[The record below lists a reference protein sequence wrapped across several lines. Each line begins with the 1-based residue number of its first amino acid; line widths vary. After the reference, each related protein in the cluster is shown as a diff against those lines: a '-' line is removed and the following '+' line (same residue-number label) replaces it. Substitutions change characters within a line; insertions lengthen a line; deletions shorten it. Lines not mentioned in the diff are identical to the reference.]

1 MNAAEIKL
9 ELINRIANL
18 KDTKIIDEIKNL
30 LDFEQDADVYQLDDV
45 QNVRLLNAQ
54 NDDVLSEDEAN
65 NQIEKWLQER

>member
-30 LDFEQDADVYQLDDV
+30 LDFEQDTDVYQLDDV

-54 NDDVLSEDEAN
+54 NDEVLSEDEAN
-65 NQIEKWLQER
+65 NEIEKWLQEK

>member
-30 LDFEQDADVYQLDDV
+30 LDFEQDTDVYQLDDV

-54 NDDVLSEDEAN
+54 NDEVLSEDEAN
-65 NQIEKWLQER
+65 NQIEKWLQEK

>member
-54 NDDVLSEDEAN
+54 NDEVLSEDEAN